1 MIRKL
6 LKTDRSKLIEL
17 INEIDLFTNEEIAV
31 AIELIDESIN
41 NPNQDYY
48 NIFVYEEE
56 ENIIGYHCI
65 GKRALTDRV
74 YDLYWI
80 VVNPKYQSKGIG
92 KSLLLHSEE
101 FVKQNNGR
109 MILVETSSKENYK
122 HTRNFY
128 IKNNYEEIAQ
138 IKDFYS
144 LGDNLII
151 FRKIIKI

>member
-6 LKTDRSKLIEL
+6 LKTDRLKLIEL
-17 INEIDLFTNEEIAV
+17 INEIDLFTNEEREV
-31 AIELIDESIN
+31 ALELINESIN
-41 NPNQDYY
+41 NPDQDYY

-56 ENIIGYHCI
+56 GNIIGYHCT
-65 GKRALTDRV
+65 GKRTLTKGV

-80 VVNPKYQSKGIG
+80 VVSPYYQSKGIG

-101 FVKQNNGR
+101 FVKKNNGR
-109 MILVETSSKENYK
+109 MMLAETSSKECYEL
-122 HTRNFY
+122 TRNFY
-128 IKNNYEEIAQ
+128 LKNNYEEIAQ

-144 LGDNLII
+144 VGDNLII